1 MSHAPVAIMPPEKG
15 PFRVRNIYTMRT
27 DIPFAS
33 ELDLFLFGT
42 GQHTRIWDFLGSCAG
57 IHNEVVG
64 ARFAVWAPRARS
76 VAVLGD
82 MNYWSTENAY
92 RLERLGDSGIWQGF
106 IPGAVSGQR
115 YKYRIESDNGSSLE
129 RADPYATQSAEP
141 PSAGS
146 VIPYPSAFEFDDA
159 DWMTNRSRWL
169 GDRPV
174 SIYEVH
180 LGSVLRDPSDPNR
193 LLTYGELADFLVPY
207 VSELGFTH
215 IELMPI
221 MEHPFYGSW
230 GYQTTSYYAP
240 TMRYGAPD
248 QLKEFIDRFHRAG
261 IGVIADWVP
270 AHFPRDIFALATF
283 DGGPLYEKSDPKMAS
298 HADWGTLVFDY
309 GRPEVRN
316 FLIGSALYFVEEY
329 HFDALRVD
337 AVASML
343 YLDYSR
349 PDFIPNR
356 FGGREDLE
364 AISFLRQLN
373 EMVHQLG
380 ASTIAEESTAFPMV
394 ARPTYDGGLGFGFK
408 WNMGWM
414 HDTLSYLSRDPMYR
428 GHHHDE
434 ITFGLHYAFSENFV
448 LPLSHDESVHGKGS
462 IYTKMAGDH
471 RTKLDTIRALY
482 AWMWAHPGKKMI
494 FMGDEFAQQSEWQHD
509 QSLDWHLLNDEG
521 HAGVKRLVTD
531 LNKLYLSLGELYNAD
546 LDPRGFSWIRGHDKE
561 KNLFI
566 TLRRFPEEQSGVL
579 VCVANFSG
587 LRYWDVP
594 VGVPEAGVY
603 KEILNSDAL
612 EYGGSGEGNLG
623 KRESEAFGCD
633 GFANRINVTIAANSV
648 VWFYK

>member
-1 MSHAPVAIMPPEKG
+1 MVQ
-15 PFRVRNIYTMRT
+15 

-33 ELDLFLFGT
+33 EFDLFLFGT
-42 GQHTRIWDFLGSCAG
+42 GQHMRLWEFLGSRAG
-57 IHNEVVG
+57 THNSTPGV
-64 ARFAVWAPRARS
+64 RFALWAPRARS
-76 VAVLGD
+76 VAVIGD
-82 MNYWSTENAY
+82 MNYWNAEDGHF
-92 RLERLGDSGIWQGF
+92 LDRLGDSGIWQGF
-106 IPGAVSGQR
+106 LPGARPGQR
-115 YKYRIESDNGSSLE
+115 YKYRIETPSSGFQE
-129 RADPYATQSAEP
+129 RVDPYATQSAEP

-146 VIPYPSAFEFDDA
+146 VIAYPSSYEFDDD
-159 DWMTNRSRWL
+159 DWMSNRSRWL
-169 GDRPV
+169 GDRAV

-180 LGSVLRDPSDPNR
+180 LGSVLRDPNNPSR
-193 LLTYGELADFLVPY
+193 LLSYRELADFLIPHVNE
-207 VSELGFTH
+207 VGFTH
-215 IELMPI
+215 IELMPV

-240 TMRYGAPD
+240 TMRYGLPD
-248 QLKEFIDRFHRAG
+248 DLKEFVNRFHRAG

-270 AHFPRDIFALATF
+270 AHFPRDTFALASF
-283 DGGPLYEKSDPKMAS
+283 DGEPLYEKDDPKMAS

-309 GRPEVRN
+309 AKPQVRN
-316 FLIGSALYFVEEY
+316 FLLGSALYFVEEF

-349 PDFIPNR
+349 PDFVPNR

-364 AISFLRQLN
+364 AIAFLRQLN

-380 ASTIAEESTAFPMV
+380 ASTIAEESTAFPKV
-394 ARPTYDGGLGFGFK
+394 ARPTYDDGLGFGFK

-428 GHHHDE
+428 SHHHDE

-462 IYTKMAGDH
+462 IYAKMAGDH
-471 RTKLDTIRALY
+471 QTKLDTIRALY
-482 AWMWAHPGKKMI
+482 AWMWAHPGKKML
-494 FMGDEFAQQSEWQHD
+494 FMGDEFAQQAEWNHE
-509 QSLDWHLLNDEG
+509 QSLDWHLLDDPG
-521 HAGVKRLVTD
+521 HAGVKRLLTD
-531 LNKLYLSLGELYNAD
+531 LNRLYLALGELHYAD
-546 LDPRGFSWIRGHDKE
+546 LDPRGFSWIRGHDRE

-566 TLRRFPEEQSGVL
+566 TLRRFPSENSGVL

-587 LRYWDVP
+587 LDYWDVP
-594 VGVPEAGVY
+594 VGVPEPGVY
-603 KEILNSDAL
+603 NEILNSDAK

-623 KRESEAFGCD
+623 KRESTPAECD
-633 GFANRINVTIAANSV
+633 GYPNHIKVTIAANSV